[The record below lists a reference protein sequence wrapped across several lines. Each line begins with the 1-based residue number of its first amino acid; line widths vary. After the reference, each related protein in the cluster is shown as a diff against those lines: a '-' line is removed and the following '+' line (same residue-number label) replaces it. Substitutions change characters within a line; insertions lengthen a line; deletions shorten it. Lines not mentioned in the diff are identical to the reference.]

1 MGCLK
6 VITNRIGDGIHA
18 HSARVGEGIRILADR
33 MGGMK
38 VTCGLV
44 CSVNK
49 VRYLNVEPKAIF
61 LMAGNDFRDDVL
73 VIANVDWQV
82 K

>member
-33 MGGMK
+33 MGGIE

-49 VRYLNVEPKAIF
+49 VRYLNVEPKAVF
-61 LMAGNDFRDDVL
+61 LMPGNDFRDDVL
-73 VIANVDWQV
+73 VTANVDWLV
-82 K
+82 R

>member
-6 VITNRIGDGIHA
+6 VTAKRIGDGISVQA
-18 HSARVGEGIRILADR
+18 KRVG
-33 MGGMK
+33 GMT

-49 VRYLNVEPKAIF
+49 AHYLNVKPEAIF
-61 LMAGNDFRDDVL
+61 LMPGNNFTDNVL
-73 VIANVDWQV
+73 VISNVDWKVQ
-82 K
+82 

>member
-1 MGCLK
+1 MGCLN
-6 VITNRIGDGIHA
+6 VTANRIGDGLHIDA
-18 HSARVGEGIRILADR
+18 SCVGSGISIQATRI
-33 MGGMK
+33 GGMS

-49 VRYLNVEPKAIF
+49 ARYLRVEPKAIF
-61 LMAGNDFRDDVL
+61 LMPGNNFTDDVL
-73 VIANVDWQV
+73 ITANVDWQV

>member
-18 HSARVGEGIRILADR
+18 HSARVGEGIRIHADR

-61 LMAGNDFRDDVL
+61 LMPGNDFRDDVL
-73 VIANVDWQV
+73 VTANVDWLV
-82 K
+82 R

>member
-1 MGCLK
+1 MGCLN
-6 VITNRIGDGIHA
+6 VTAERIGKGI
-18 HSARVGEGIRILADR
+18 SLRTER
-33 MGGMK
+33 MGQGVS

-49 VRYLNVEPKAIF
+49 ARYLKVEPKAIF
-61 LMAGNDFRDDVL
+61 LMPGNDFRDDVL

-82 K
+82 E